1 MKTRMLLLI
10 TAICSLSFSYAQ
22 QKLTIDTS
30 KSELKWSG
38 EYTFYFGG
46 HNGTIDFKNGHFIKT
61 GDAITG
67 GEFTIDMNSI
77 TCDDIKTADANESLV
92 NHLKDPDFFD
102 VAKFSEAILKITNVT
117 YHDPT
122 HMKIFADLTIKGIT
136 LPIEFQAE
144 VDFEKEQMTTRF
156 KIDRMRWGINY
167 NSKLRDGAIS
177 DAIGFEVTLNLKK
190 LDE

>member
-10 TAICSLSFSYAQ
+10 TAICTLSFSYAQ
-22 QKLTIDTS
+22 EKLAIDTS
-30 KSELKWSG
+30 KSELKWFG

-46 HNGTIDFKNGHFIKT
+46 HNGAINFKNGHFIKT
-61 GDAITG
+61 GDIITG

-102 VAKFSEAILKITNVT
+102 VAKFPEAKLKITNVT

-122 HMKIFADLTIKGIT
+122 HMKIFANLTIKGIT

-144 VDFEKEQMTTRF
+144 VDFAKEQMTTRF

-190 LDE
+190 LNE